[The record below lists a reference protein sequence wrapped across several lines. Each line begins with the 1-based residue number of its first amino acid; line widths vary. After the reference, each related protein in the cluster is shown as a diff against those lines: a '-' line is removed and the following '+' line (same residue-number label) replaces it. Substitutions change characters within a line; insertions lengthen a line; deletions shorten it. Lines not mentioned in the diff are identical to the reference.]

1 MAGKIIKAI
10 GISILLII
18 VWDMV
23 CSEAYGSDVK
33 GEESYSDEDIE
44 ADLEEYDFYNVEK
57 ALEGEDINFTD
68 MVKKLAT
75 GQSEGVFSQMFKSV
89 MSKLFGDISYN
100 KEAVVK
106 IIFIAI
112 ISALFS
118 NMSIVLKKSDMSETG
133 FYVTYML
140 MITILMGGFVVM
152 ADMVS
157 ETIKSIIIFM
167 DALIP
172 AFFLS
177 VRMASGSVS
186 AVGFSQIILIAIN
199 IIDKFLISFVLPL
212 VNVYVIILLVNNIV
226 MEDYFSKFAD
236 VLKTFISWMLKGF
249 ITILLGANIIQG
261 MILPSVD
268 GAKTGIVNK
277 IINIIPGGSAITSVE
292 GIVTTTSAVIKNAIG
307 GAGLIAIVVIC
318 VFPMAKMLIY
328 TAMYK
333 ITGAVIQPISDKRIG
348 NSLDAVSEGIGML
361 YKIILTVAV
370 LFFITIAIVCFTTN
384 IKI

>member
-23 CSEAYGSDVK
+23 CSEAYGSDVN

-140 MITILMGGFVVM
+140 MITILMVGFVVM

-177 VRMASGSVS
+177 VGMASGSVS

-318 VFPMAKMLIY
+318 VFPMA
-328 TAMYK
+328 
-333 ITGAVIQPISDKRIG
+333 RIG